1 MAIEFV
7 NPLTAGTVLVREA
20 IQSQNYNPGSAGWII
35 EADGDAEFNNLVVR
49 GTFEGIN
56 FVLNESGLFIY
67 DGTPGTGNL
76 VANISPTDGTDEF
89 GNTYFGG
96 IVTYTPGGGEFAALS
111 TGNMLLGLVSDGYA
125 TAGLVGLSGGEAVFL
140 SSPQSSFSPDASTAT
155 LTAGDRTETPVNSAF
170 FPHWLVDGCVWSRDP
185 VISATN
191 NANVWSPEVWQ
202 TPSYNSNW
210 SGTTTFGTISG
221 GMATLKYR
229 RDAEDNLWLIGCF
242 KAAAGASTSVFQL
255 PTAYRPKGDNGGFP
269 VAFISSG
276 GTPGNAWMYVSK
288 AGNLNINSQL
298 GSAVATGTT
307 YYVNG
312 KIPLG
317 NID

>member
-49 GTFEGIN
+49 GTFEGHN
-56 FVLNESGLFIY
+56 FVLNQSGLFLY
-67 DGTPGTGNL
+67 DGTPGFGNL
-76 VANISPTDGTDEF
+76 AANIAPGEGTDEF
-89 GNTYFGG
+89 GNAYLAG
-96 IVTYTPGGGEFAALS
+96 IVTYTGDEFAALS
-111 TGNMLLGLVSDGYA
+111 VGNLLLGLTEDGY
-125 TAGLVGLSGGEAVFL
+125 GLASLIGLSGSNGMFA
-140 SSPQSSFSPDASTAT
+140 SSPHSVDEPDSAT
-155 LTAGDRTETPVNSAF
+155 WTLVAGDRAVTPVSDAS
-170 FPHWLVDGCVWSRDP
+170 FPHELVDGAVWARDP
-185 VISATN
+185 VIHASN
-191 NANVWSPEVWQ
+191 VGNVWSAETWH
-202 TPSYNSNW
+202 TPSYNANW
-210 SGTTTFGTISG
+210 SGSSTFGSG
-221 GMATLKYR
+221 FGLGELKYR
-229 RDAEDNLWLIGCF
+229 MDAEDNLWLIGAF
-242 KAAAGASTSVFQL
+242 TAAAGAGTAVFNL
-255 PTAYRPKGDNGGFP
+255 PAAYRPTVTSAFP
-269 VAFISSG
+269 VAWISSDL
-276 GTPGNAWMYVSK
+276 TPGTAWMYVST